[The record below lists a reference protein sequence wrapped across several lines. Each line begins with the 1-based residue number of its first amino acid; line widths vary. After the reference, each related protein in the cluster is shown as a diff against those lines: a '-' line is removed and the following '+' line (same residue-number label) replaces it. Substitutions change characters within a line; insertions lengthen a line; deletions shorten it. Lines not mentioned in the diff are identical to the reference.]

1 MGNGMAAPT
10 TLVFDLDGTLA
21 DTAADLVATLN
32 AILAR
37 EGLMPLPLGQA
48 RDMIGAGA
56 KALIQR
62 GFQASGRPLSP
73 DRLDQL
79 FADFLA
85 HYREHLVEQTVLY
98 DGVEA
103 ALDRL
108 EAEGYRFAVCTNKV
122 EEHSVRLLEA
132 LGVSGRF
139 AAICGRDSFG
149 FFKPDPRH
157 LTSTVSKA
165 GGDPAR
171 AIMVGDSR
179 TDIDTARA
187 AGLPVI
193 AVTFGYTDAPVATMN
208 PDRLIDHFDELYD
221 AVRAVTG

>member
-1 MGNGMAAPT
+1 MAAPT

-32 AILAR
+32 AILQR
-37 EGLMPLPLGQA
+37 EGLAPLPLAQA

-62 GFQASGRPLSP
+62 GFQAAGRPLGP
-73 DRLDQL
+73 ERLDHL
-79 FADFLA
+79 FDDFLE

-108 EAEGYRFAVCTNKV
+108 EAEGFRFAVCTNKV

-139 AAICGRDSFG
+139 AAICGRDSFA

-157 LTSTVSKA
+157 LTATVEKA

-193 AVTFGYTDAPVATMN
+193 AVTFGYTDAPVATMG
-208 PDRLIDHFDELYD
+208 PDRLIDHFDQLYE
-221 AVRAVTG
+221 AVKAVAG